1 MMLGKF
7 TQNVSVEQKLGATR
21 LGHRQ
26 TQEGVSL
33 VAPEIGY
40 LSLLIFFLFSLF
52 QYAIDIKF

>member
-33 VAPEIGY
+33 VAPKIEY
-40 LSLLIFFLFSLF
+40 LSLLNIFCFRYFNLRLT
-52 QYAIDIKF
+52 